1 MADYVIIT
9 VGEPNPNNL
18 FYAGEAYAGDTVSTG
33 LI

>member
-9 VGEPNPNNL
+9 VGEPNPNNI
-18 FYAGEAYAGDTVSTG
+18 FFTGEDFAGDTISTG